1 MDDGM
6 ETAVYS
12 AAVVI
17 LITEILTK
25 RFFLVPGDM
34 DGVLDQLVH
43 PLVLGGRDW
52 DNRDAQHGF
61 HRVYVNCTAIACQL
75 VHHVER
81 EHSGNIHFEQLHGEI
96 QVPLNVCGIDDV
108 DDAFR
113 MVVQHKIARYQLF
126 VGIGGH

>member
-1 MDDGM
+1 M
-6 ETAVYS
+6 YS

-81 EHSGNIHFEQLHGEI
+81 NYDRHVRFQKLSSQIQIAFEIGR
-96 QVPLNVCGIDDV
+96 VDDV
-108 DDAFR
+108 DYKDRDFR
-113 MVVQHKIARYQLF
+113 RS
-126 VGIGGH
+126 